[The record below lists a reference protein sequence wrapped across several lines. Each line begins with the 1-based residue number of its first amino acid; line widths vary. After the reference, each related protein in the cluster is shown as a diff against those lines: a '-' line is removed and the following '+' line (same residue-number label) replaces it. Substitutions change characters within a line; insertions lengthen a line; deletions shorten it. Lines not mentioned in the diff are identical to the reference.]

1 MTAEQDDSPEQN
13 SPEQNSGEGLST
25 FLSEMAEH
33 NQKIAEEGEERQ
45 AEEPAEERGCRVSK
59 SKDGSDAK
67 EGQEERTRLK
77 EAS

>member
-1 MTAEQDDSPEQN
+1 MTAEQDD

-25 FLSEMAEH
+25 FLSKMAEH

-45 AEEPAEERGCRVSK
+45 AEEPAEEQGCRVSK
-59 SKDGSDAK
+59 SKNGNDGK